1 VSDAPAPPVGPRRF
15 VGPTLAALAFAL
27 AAGSL
32 AWSPLSLLAVVALV
46 LGAAELRGRAAVA
59 VSVVG
64 GLVVLLAVGR
74 FVVGTAMP
82 SLVGMGRHTTT
93 ERAVSELREILW
105 AEDRTVE
112 ERKAKGLP
120 LRYAFLHE
128 LVDGV
133 GELAPGVTPP
143 LEARRVV
150 PVDDADRR
158 PTTFRAGGY
167 LVRVFLPAKGGGGV
181 ARGEAD
187 VDPELA
193 ARAWVAYAWPER
205 PEAGSKA
212 IFIAE
217 DETICVTD
225 GAAGYVGLD
234 HAPDALAALG
244 GPRLDAPRCGVGR
257 DGATWKPWRNKK
269 PRRK

>member
-1 VSDAPAPPVGPRRF
+1 MSDAPPAPAGARRF
-15 VGPTLAALAFAL
+15 VGPALAALAFAL

-32 AWSPLSLLAVVALV
+32 AWSPLSLVAVVALV
-46 LGAAELRGRAAVA
+46 LGAAELRGRAAVI
-59 VSVVG
+59 VSVLG
-64 GLVVLLAVGR
+64 GAVVLLAVGR

-105 AEDRTVE
+105 AQDRALE

-128 LVDGV
+128 LVDGA
-133 GELAPGVTPP
+133 GDPAPGVTPP
-143 LEARRVV
+143 LESRRVA
-150 PVDDADRR
+150 PVDGADRR

-167 LVRVFLPAKGGGGV
+167 LVRLFLPAAGGGGV
-181 ARGEAD
+181 ARGEDAD
-187 VDPELA
+187 LDAALA
-193 ARAWVAYAWPER
+193 GRAWVAYAWPER
-205 PEAGSKA
+205 PESGSKA
-212 IFIAE
+212 LFIAE
-217 DETICVTD
+217 DETICVTE
-225 GAAGYVGLD
+225 GAGYVGLD
-234 HAPDALAALG
+234 RAPAPAAALG
-244 GPRLDAPRCGVGR
+244 GPRLDAARCGVGQ